1 MKKTYRVPVL
11 GFINTEI
18 DVQANSIEE
27 AIKLTYKEMNE
38 DTSRFQLNFYY
49 DTIEDDVEEVDV
61 EAEREEYELR
71 LKDYRKALKEI
82 EVAKALR
89 EIQECA

>member
-61 EAEREEYELR
+61 EAEREEYESR
-71 LKDYRKALKEI
+71 LKDYR
-82 EVAKALR
+82 KALR

>member
-1 MKKTYRVPVL
+1 MNKTYRVPVL
-11 GFINTEI
+11 VYINTEI

-49 DTIEDDVEEVDV
+49 DTIEDDVEVVDATIEEV
-61 EAEREEYELR
+61 
-71 LKDYRKALKEI
+71 KNGDYS
-82 EVAKALR
+82 
-89 EIQECA
+89 

>member
-27 AIKLTYKEMNE
+27 AIKLTYL
-38 DTSRFQLNFYY
+38 Q
-49 DTIEDDVEEVDV
+49 
-61 EAEREEYELR
+61 
-71 LKDYRKALKEI
+71 
-82 EVAKALR
+82 
-89 EIQECA
+89 

>member
-1 MKKTYRVPVL
+1 
-11 GFINTEI
+11 
-18 DVQANSIEE
+18 
-27 AIKLTYKEMNE
+27 MNE

-61 EAEREEYELR
+61 EAEREEYESR